1 MVLVENVVL
10 GCTLCAVFSL
20 FAAGAPAVL
29 MPVPALINRAA
40 TAHRVAFLPHHQ
52 MRCSGRNRAVAFGAG
67 VGFLGVD
74 GGNVLNQ
81 PVTVSVTFQPGCRVE
96 DPADITPCGCL
107 TVPLIAGGAG
117 YSPAGMI
124 LTCHE
129 PYSTAPLSYLYIPV
143 LPLFALR
150 SSSRCTLLCPVL
162 FFVLRSSLSCALP
175 RAEAATPPLYAA
187 PYCAPYRDLYQVR
200 VP

>member
-1 MVLVENVVL
+1 
-10 GCTLCAVFSL
+10 
-20 FAAGAPAVL
+20 
-29 MPVPALINRAA
+29 MPVPALINGTA
-40 TAHRVAFLPHHQ
+40 TAHRVTFLPHHQ
-52 MRCSGRNRAVAFGAG
+52 VRGSGRNWAVAFGAS

-74 GGNVLNQ
+74 GGNVLHQ
-81 PVTVSVTFQPGCRVE
+81 PVAVSVTFQSGRRVQ

-117 YSPAGMI
+117 CSPAGMI

-129 PYSTAPLSYLYIPV
+129 PYSTAPRNYLCLPA

-150 SSSRCTLLCPVL
+150 SSEFSRRFSP
-162 FFVLRSSLSCALP
+162 ALHP
-175 RAEAATPPLYAA
+175 AL
-187 PYCAPYRDLYQVR
+187 

>member
-1 MVLVENVVL
+1 
-10 GCTLCAVFSL
+10 
-20 FAAGAPAVL
+20 
-29 MPVPALINRAA
+29 MPVPALIDGAD

-52 MRCSGRNRAVAFGAG
+52 VRGSGRNRTVAFGAG

-74 GGNVLNQ
+74 GGNVLHQ
-81 PVTVSVTFQPGCRVE
+81 PVAVSVTFQPGRRVQ

-117 YSPAGMI
+117 CSPAGMI

-129 PYSTAPLSYLYIPV
+129 PYSTAPRNLLYLPALS
-143 LPLFALR
+143 LFALR
-150 SSSRCTLLCPVL
+150 SSESSRRFSP
-162 FFVLRSSLSCALP
+162 ALHP
-175 RAEAATPPLYAA
+175 AL
-187 PYCAPYRDLYQVR
+187 

>member
-1 MVLVENVVL
+1 MQR
-10 GCTLCAVFSL
+10 FSL

-40 TAHRVAFLPHHQ
+40 TTQRVAFLPHHQ

-74 GGNVLNQ
+74 GGNVLHQ
-81 PVTVSVTFQPGCRVE
+81 PVTVSVTFQPRRRVE

-129 PYSTAPLSYLYIPV
+129 PYSTAPLSYLYLPA

-162 FFVLRSSLSCALP
+162 FLSLRRHSPALYRAPLLCPVPRPVPSSGSLAHTLTC
-175 RAEAATPPLYAA
+175 
-187 PYCAPYRDLYQVR
+187 
-200 VP
+200 

>member
-1 MVLVENVVL
+1 MVLVKNVVL
-10 GCTLCAVFSL
+10 GCTLSAVFSL
-20 FAAGAPAVL
+20 FAAGAPAML
-29 MPVPALINRAA
+29 MPVPALINGAA

-52 MRCSGRNRAVAFGAG
+52 VRCSGRNRAVAFGAG

-74 GGNVLNQ
+74 GGNVLHQ
-81 PVTVSVTFQPGCRVE
+81 PVTVSVTFQSRCRVE

-129 PYSTAPLSYLYIPV
+129 PYSTALLSYLYLPT

-150 SSSRCTLLCPVL
+150 SSS
-162 FFVLRSSLSCALP
+162 FWHG
-175 RAEAATPPLYAA
+175 TPPLCAA
-187 PYCAPYRDLYQVR
+187 PPYCAVLPYCAP
-200 VP
+200 VPRPVPSSGSLAHTLTC

>member
-1 MVLVENVVL
+1 
-10 GCTLCAVFSL
+10 
-20 FAAGAPAVL
+20 
-29 MPVPALINRAA
+29 MPVPALINGAA

-52 MRCSGRNRAVAFGAG
+52 VRGSGRNRAVAFGAG

-74 GGNVLNQ
+74 GGNVLHQ
-81 PVTVSVTFQPGCRVE
+81 PVAVSVTFQSRCRVQ

-117 YSPAGMI
+117 CSPAGMI

-129 PYSTAPLSYLYIPV
+129 PYSTAPLSYLYLPA

-150 SSSRCTLLCPVL
+150 SSSCWRG
-162 FFVLRSSLSCALP
+162 
-175 RAEAATPPLYAA
+175 TPPPCTVSRTA
-187 PYCAPYRDLYQVR
+187 PWFPSSYPHLLEPNTRTC
-200 VP
+200 

>member
-1 MVLVENVVL
+1 
-10 GCTLCAVFSL
+10 
-20 FAAGAPAVL
+20 
-29 MPVPALINRAA
+29 MPVPALINGAA
-40 TAHRVAFLPHHQ
+40 TSHRVAFLPHHQ

-74 GGNVLNQ
+74 GGNVLHQ
-81 PVTVSVTFQPGCRVE
+81 PVTVSVTFQSGRRVE

-117 YSPAGMI
+117 CSPAGMI

-129 PYSTAPLSYLYIPV
+129 PYSTAPLSYLYLPA

-150 SSSRCTLLCPVL
+150 SSSRCALLCPVL
-162 FFVLRSSLSCALP
+162 FFVLRSSLSCALLCP
-175 RAEAATPPLYAA
+175 ALFLALRRHSPALCRA
-187 PYCAPYRDLYQVR
+187 PYCAPYRDLYQAR

>member
-1 MVLVENVVL
+1 MWSSVL
-10 GCTLCAVFSL
+10 GLGLHLDNAVFSL
-20 FAAGAPAVL
+20 LAAGSPAVL
-29 MPVPALINRAA
+29 MPVPALINGAA

-52 MRCSGRNRAVAFGAG
+52 VRGSGRNRAVAFGAG

-74 GGNVLNQ
+74 GGNVLHQ
-81 PVTVSVTFQPGCRVE
+81 PVAVSVTFQSGRRVQ

-117 YSPAGMI
+117 CSPAGMI

-129 PYSTAPLSYLYIPV
+129 PYSTAPRNLLYLPALS
-143 LPLFALR
+143 LFALR
-150 SSSRCTLLCPVL
+150 SSEFSRRFSP
-162 FFVLRSSLSCALP
+162 ALHP
-175 RAEAATPPLYAA
+175 AL
-187 PYCAPYRDLYQVR
+187 

>member
-1 MVLVENVVL
+1 M
-10 GCTLCAVFSL
+10 
-20 FAAGAPAVL
+20 L

-40 TAHRVAFLPHHQ
+40 TTQRVAFLPHHQ

-74 GGNVLNQ
+74 GGNVLHQ
-81 PVTVSVTFQPGCRVE
+81 PVTVSVTFQPGRRVE

-117 YSPAGMI
+117 CSPAGMI

-129 PYSTAPLSYLYIPV
+129 PYSTAPLNYLYLPT

-150 SSSRCTLLCPVL
+150 SSTYWPGTH
-162 FFVLRSSLSCALP
+162 AK
-175 RAEAATPPLYAA
+175 AGTPPRCAVL
-187 PYCAPYRDLYQVR
+187 PYCAPSATCTKLRFPSSYPHLLEPSTRTC
-200 VP
+200 

>member
-1 MVLVENVVL
+1 M

-29 MPVPALINRAA
+29 MPVPTLINRAA
-40 TAHRVAFLPHHQ
+40 TAQRVAFLPHHQ

-74 GGNVLNQ
+74 GGNVLHQ
-81 PVTVSVTFQPGCRVE
+81 PVTVSVTFQPGRRVE
-96 DPADITPCGCL
+96 NPADITPCGCL

-129 PYSTAPLSYLYIPV
+129 PYSTAPLSYLYLPA
-143 LPLFALR
+143 LPLFTLR
-150 SSSRCTLLCPVL
+150 
-162 FFVLRSSLSCALP
+162 LP
-175 RAEAATPPLYAA
+175 RAEAALPRSMPRPPTVPRTATCTKLRFPSSYPHLLARA
-187 PYCAPYRDLYQVR
+187 KHSYLLEWTDAYCHC
-200 VP
+200 

>member
-1 MVLVENVVL
+1 M
-10 GCTLCAVFSL
+10 GCTLSAVFSL
-20 FAAGAPAVL
+20 FTAGAPAML
-29 MPVPALINRAA
+29 MPVPALINGAA

-74 GGNVLNQ
+74 GCNVLHQ
-81 PVTVSVTFQPGCRVE
+81 PVTVSVTFQSGRWVE
-96 DPADITPCGCL
+96 NPADITPCGCL

-117 YSPAGMI
+117 CSPAGMI

-129 PYSTAPLSYLYIPV
+129 PYSTAPLSYLYLSV

-150 SSSRCTLLCPVL
+150 SSTYWRGTHVEAVLPRSVPYFPAVPRPRPVP
-162 FFVLRSSLSCALP
+162 SSGSLSHTLTC
-175 RAEAATPPLYAA
+175 
-187 PYCAPYRDLYQVR
+187 
-200 VP
+200 

>member
-1 MVLVENVVL
+1 
-10 GCTLCAVFSL
+10 
-20 FAAGAPAVL
+20 
-29 MPVPALINRAA
+29 MPVPALINGAA

-52 MRCSGRNRAVAFGAG
+52 VRGSGRNRAVAFGAG

-81 PVTVSVTFQPGCRVE
+81 PVAVSVTFQSGCRVE

-117 YSPAGMI
+117 CSPAGMI

-129 PYSTAPLSYLYIPV
+129 PYSTAPRNLLYLPALS
-143 LPLFALR
+143 LFALR
-150 SSSRCTLLCPVL
+150 SLSSH
-162 FFVLRSSLSCALP
+162 
-175 RAEAATPPLYAA
+175 AASPPLCVLPWFLSSY
-187 PYCAPYRDLYQVR
+187 PHLLEPNTRTC
-200 VP
+200 

>member
-1 MVLVENVVL
+1 MVLVKNVVL
-10 GCTLCAVFSL
+10 GCTSSAVFSL
-20 FAAGAPAVL
+20 FAAGAPAML
-29 MPVPALINRAA
+29 MPVPALINGAA

-52 MRCSGRNRAVAFGAG
+52 VRCSGRNRAVAFGAG

-74 GGNVLNQ
+74 GGNVLHQ
-81 PVTVSVTFQPGCRVE
+81 PVTVSVTFQSGRRIE

-129 PYSTAPLSYLYIPV
+129 PYSTAPLSYLYLPA

-150 SSSRCTLLCPVL
+150 SSSYWRGTHAEAV
-162 FFVLRSSLSCALP
+162 LP
-175 RAEAATPPLYAA
+175 RSVPYFPIA
-187 PYCAPYRDLYQVR
+187 PRTVTCTKLRFPNSYPHLLEPNTRTC
-200 VP
+200 

>member
-1 MVLVENVVL
+1 M
-10 GCTLCAVFSL
+10 GCTLSAVFSL
-20 FAAGAPAVL
+20 FTAGAPAML
-29 MPVPALINRAA
+29 MPVPALINGAA

-74 GGNVLNQ
+74 GCNVLHQ
-81 PVTVSVTFQPGCRVE
+81 PVTVSVTFQSGRWVE
-96 DPADITPCGCL
+96 NPADITPCGCL

-117 YSPAGMI
+117 CSPAGMI

-129 PYSTAPLSYLYIPV
+129 PYSTAPLNYLYLPA

-150 SSSRCTLLCPVL
+150 SSS
-162 FFVLRSSLSCALP
+162 F
-175 RAEAATPPLYAA
+175 
-187 PYCAPYRDLYQVR
+187 
-200 VP
+200 

>member
-1 MVLVENVVL
+1 M

-20 FAAGAPAVL
+20 FAADSPAVL

-40 TAHRVAFLPHHQ
+40 TAQRVTFLPHHQ

-74 GGNVLNQ
+74 GGNVLHQ
-81 PVTVSVTFQPGCRVE
+81 PVTVSVTFQSGRRVE

-129 PYSTAPLSYLYIPV
+129 PYSTAPLSYLYLPAM
-143 LPLFALR
+143 PLFALR
-150 SSSRCTLLCPVL
+150 SSSRCALLCPVL

-175 RAEAATPPLYAA
+175 RAEAATPPPCTAP
-187 PYCAPYRDLYQVR
+187 PYCAPYRGLYQVR